1 MLRLCAA
8 LLLLRTVDGDDE
20 ATHDLYQSHLEGK
33 VKVTKS
39 VLKQLQE
46 RAAAAPQDAKLKA
59 ALGLASFRIKG
70 KEKEGVRHLRDALS
84 LDSGFPGLHYQL
96 ARKLQER
103 TPADRW
109 ARNEAFALYR
119 TSLRMNP
126 LDDDSYYQ
134 LGRLHEQLD
143 GKDQMGKALKK
154 FKEDEWAKSLG
165 KEDDEAAA
173 SWREALKINPAHW
186 GAHHAMSHRLSQS
199 SVKKKRQ
206 KAREHA
212 RTAVEL
218 LPSHPASHHTLASV
232 GLRVGARYAAG
243 PLSVDNCSALS
254 YEARDA
260 AMASL
265 KKSVAL
271 QLPKAALRDPLLD
284 TRADAYYELGMPAW
298 SKWPSWWRHS
308 WPPRAPQ
315 AAFEGFRL
323 PSARVR
329 RGPAQHIPP
338 RGRGLPARGRP
349 RCANFTA
356 FDHPGMLLLTGR
368 YEQQRVYTDAHAHFK
383 AALKLRPKDERVEI
397 AMNNCAEHIRKLM
410 SQPGSQAHVARGG
423 SFGPGDDED

>member
-8 LLLLRTVDGDDE
+8 LLLLQAVDGDDE
-20 ATHDLYQSHLEGK
+20 STHDLYQSHLKGK

-39 VLKQLQE
+39 MLKELQE
-46 RAAAAPQDAKLKA
+46 RAAAAPQDAKLRA
-59 ALGLASFRIKG
+59 ALGLASFRVKG
-70 KEKEGVRHLRDALS
+70 KEKEGVKHLRDALS

-126 LDDDSYYQ
+126 LDDDSYFQ

-143 GKDQMGKALKK
+143 GKDPMGKALKK
-154 FKEDEWAKSLG
+154 FDEDEWAKSLG

-173 SWREALKINPAHW
+173 AWREALKINPAHW
-186 GAHHAMSHRLSQS
+186 GAHHAMSQRLAQS

-212 RTAVEL
+212 RSAVEL
-218 LPSHPASHHTLASV
+218 LPSHPTSHHQLASA
-232 GLRVGARYAAG
+232 GLRVRARYAVG
-243 PLSVDNCSALS
+243 PLTVENASALS
-254 YEARDA
+254 YDARNE

-271 QLPKAALRDPLLD
+271 NLPKAHVKDPLLD
-284 TRADAYYELGMPAW
+284 TRADAYYEL
-298 SKWPSWWRHS
+298 
-308 WPPRAPQ
+308 
-315 AAFEGFRL
+315 
-323 PSARVR
+323 
-329 RGPAQHIPP
+329 
-338 RGRGLPARGRP
+338 
-349 RCANFTA
+349 
-356 FDHPGMLLLTGR
+356 GMLLLTGR

-383 AALKLRPKDERVEI
+383 AALALRPKDDKIEI
-397 AMNNCAEHIRKLM
+397 AMNNCAEHIRKIM
-410 SQPGSQAHVARGG
+410 SQGSGGG
-423 SFGPGDDED
+423 SFGPDDEDE